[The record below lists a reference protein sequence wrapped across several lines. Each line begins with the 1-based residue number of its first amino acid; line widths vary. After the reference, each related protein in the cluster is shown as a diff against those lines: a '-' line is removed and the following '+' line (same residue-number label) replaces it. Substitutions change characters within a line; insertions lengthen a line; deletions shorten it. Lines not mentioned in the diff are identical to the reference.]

1 MMDLRRLSHLV
12 ALADERH
19 FGRAAD
25 RMHLSQPAF
34 SRSIQALERATGQR
48 LFDRDTSDVRPT
60 PAGIFLI
67 ERARQ
72 VLFDARNLQRDMKL
86 YGESRLGNTA
96 FGVGPLPAA
105 TLMPKVLPELRRAHP
120 QVELRVEV
128 ANWVLLLDRLRSED
142 IEFFIADVRNLPP
155 DPAIDIEP
163 LGKQRGGFFVRSGHA
178 LARRPCTAAEMWS
191 HGVATTRLPPVV
203 MASLAAVLDLPKGQ
217 DPALALQC
225 DDVALLRS
233 VALSTNTVLG
243 VSYAA
248 VRADV
253 DAGALVPLSVD
264 GFPTLFSEMGVVT
277 MRNRSPSPMAK
288 RAIEVILCVALEV
301 NVHPY
306 KSPQVA

>member
-48 LFDRDTSDVRPT
+48 LFDRDTSDVKPT
-60 PAGIFLI
+60 PAGTFLI
-67 ERARQ
+67 ERARR
-72 VLFDARNLQRDMKL
+72 VLFDARSLQRDMKL

-96 FGVGPLPAA
+96 FGAGPLPAA

-142 IEFFIADVRNLPP
+142 IEFFIAEVRNLPP
-155 DPAIDIEP
+155 DPAIDIGP
-163 LGKQRGGFFVRSGHA
+163 LGQQRGGFFVRSGHV
-178 LARRPCTAAEMWS
+178 LAGRHCTAAEMWS
-191 HGVATTRLPPVV
+191 HGVATTRLPAVV
-203 MASLAAVLDLPKGQ
+203 MAAVAAVLDLPPGQ

-225 DDVALLRS
+225 DDVTLLRS
-233 VALSTNTVLG
+233 VALSTDTVLG

-248 VRADV
+248 VRADI
-253 DAGALVPLSVD
+253 DAGTLVPLSVER
-264 GFPTLFSEMGVVT
+264 FPKLFSEMGVVT
-277 MRNRSPSPMAK
+277 LRNRSPSPMAK
-288 RAIEVILCVALEV
+288 RAIEVIVRVALEV
-301 NVHPY
+301 SLGP
-306 KSPQVA
+306 